1 MLHKEMSLYVVVIL
15 ILIGLTAGIFS
26 GLIGIGGAIIIIPS
40 LIFFLGMDQY
50 EAQGTSLATMLLPI
64 GLLAAVN
71 YYKAGELNIKYAM
84 VIAAA
89 FFVGGYLGSKFA
101 LSIPVQTLRKIFAAI
116 LMIIALKMFLGK

>member
-1 MLHKEMSLYVVVIL
+1 MSLSVIVIL
-15 ILIGLTAGIFS
+15 ILIGLVAGTFS

-64 GLLAAVN
+64 GFLAALN

-84 VIAAA
+84 IISVS
-89 FFVGGYLGSKFA
+89 FFIGGYLGSKFA
-101 LSIPVQTLRKIFAAI
+101 LDMPVNTLKKIFAFILLFIAI
-116 LMIIALKMFLGK
+116 KMLMEK